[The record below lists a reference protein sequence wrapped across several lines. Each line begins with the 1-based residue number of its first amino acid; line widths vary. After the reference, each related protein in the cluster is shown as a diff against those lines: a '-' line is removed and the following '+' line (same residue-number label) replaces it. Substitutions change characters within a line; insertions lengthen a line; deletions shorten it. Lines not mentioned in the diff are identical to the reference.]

1 MPTYDY
7 TCTSCEHDFDL
18 FLKMSQSDDPQTC
31 PACGTTPVKRRITLG
46 AGFILA
52 GDGWAGKNIRVAN
65 QMASKNR
72 HLDAKQDEMKRDA
85 PAVTLV
91 PNVAGERVGSW
102 AEAQSLASSKGKD
115 ASTYT
120 DVVRKEK
127 ASKA

>member
-1 MPTYDY
+1 
-7 TCTSCEHDFDL
+7 
-18 FLKMSQSDDPQTC
+18 
-31 PACGTTPVKRRITLG
+31 
-46 AGFILA
+46 
-52 GDGWAGKNIRVAN
+52 
-65 QMASKNR
+65 MASKNR